1 MSYAEIV
8 GSCELYITCVQTMW
22 PGVPDNQNEHTQNAL
37 EQKTTL
43 QAACLHHDGCH
54 DRSLSVVSGDYAGN
68 DTTLAATQVGR
79 RRVDEATTTVF
90 REFGERVKPH
100 RLCHINRDDWHGQ
113 NLAPSVVSQSF
124 HNRKDSF
131 L

>member
-22 PGVPDNQNEHTQNAL
+22 PGVPDHQNEHTQNAL

-68 DTTLAATQVGR
+68 DTTLAAT
-79 RRVDEATTTVF
+79 
-90 REFGERVKPH
+90 
-100 RLCHINRDDWHGQ
+100 
-113 NLAPSVVSQSF
+113 
-124 HNRKDSF
+124 
-131 L
+131 